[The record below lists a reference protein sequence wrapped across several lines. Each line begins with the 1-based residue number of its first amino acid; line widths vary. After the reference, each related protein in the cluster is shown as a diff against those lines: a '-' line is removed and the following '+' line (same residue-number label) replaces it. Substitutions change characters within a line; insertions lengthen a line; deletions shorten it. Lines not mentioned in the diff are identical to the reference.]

1 MAAATAVSA
10 LGLAA
15 LIALP
20 GAHPASGQPGRA
32 VEEAVPGE
40 GSLQVD
46 LEARTDEE
54 RLGPGDRVRYTV
66 SVRNSGSR
74 ALSEAQVVQFL
85 PPTMRYVSGTG
96 GARAEEGRVTWSR
109 SLEPGERTSMR
120 VTGEI
125 TGVRD
130 GGAHPVTTVCARP
143 EPGAVLVSCDA
154 ALHRV
159 HAALPLV
166 WVVTALAF
174 AASVA
179 LCVGGLVR
187 HRSAQ
192 GPVAGAPEAVAARGS
207 GPAPEAESG
216 TGAAPKP
223 GPRPAPEPGRVREPV
238 PEPLPGTGP
247 VPGARVDAP
256 PERVVE
262 LDGRP

>member
-1 MAAATAVSA
+1 MAAATTVSA

-20 GAHPASGQPGRA
+20 GVHLASGQPARA
-32 VEEAVPGE
+32 AEGAVPGAD
-40 GSLQVD
+40 SLHVD

-54 RLGPGDRVRYTV
+54 RLGPGDRIRYTV
-66 SVRNSGSR
+66 RVRNFGTEP
-74 ALSEAQVVQFL
+74 LSDAQVVQFL
-85 PPTMRYVSGTG
+85 PSTMRYVSGTA
-96 GARAEEGRVTWSR
+96 GAEAGEGRVTWSR
-109 SLEPGERTSMR
+109 SLEPGERASMR

-143 EPGAVLVSCDA
+143 GPGTVLVSCDA

-159 HAALPLV
+159 HGTLPLV
-166 WVVTALAF
+166 WVITALAF

-187 HRSAQ
+187 HRNVGDREPGRHETAA
-192 GPVAGAPEAVAARGS
+192 GRERGPARAPAPAPVA
-207 GPAPEAESG
+207 EAE
-216 TGAAPKP
+216 PE
-223 GPRPAPEPGRVREPV
+223 PRPGRVRQPMAGPVPEAEPV
-238 PEPLPGTGP
+238 PEAG
-247 VPGARVDAP
+247 VDAR

-262 LDGRP
+262 LDGQP